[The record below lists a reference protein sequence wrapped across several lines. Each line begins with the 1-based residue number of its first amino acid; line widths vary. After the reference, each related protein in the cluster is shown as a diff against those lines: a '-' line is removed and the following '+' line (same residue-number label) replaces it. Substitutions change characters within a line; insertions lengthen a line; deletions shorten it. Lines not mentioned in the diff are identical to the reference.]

1 MELIP
6 KLSQNEM
13 APELAAMLGPRVER
27 LGYLG
32 EFFRYTAHQPNALM
46 SFLRFTEDL
55 KKALPD
61 NLTEIVALT
70 VAKEMNNAYERVQHE
85 RLSLRLGLGEPWV
98 RTVLAT
104 KAEANGILSEAESLV
119 QKLTLAVL
127 ARKGHDTQPQLEAVV
142 RAVGHQQ
149 AIAVLMLIG
158 RYTTHAL
165 IVNSLN
171 LAPPVPSPLGEA

>member
-13 APELAAMLGPRVER
+13 APELAAMLGPRIER

-32 EFFRYTAHQPNALM
+32 EFFRYAAHQPDALM

-61 NLTEIVALT
+61 NLTEVVALT
-70 VAKEMNNAYERVQHE
+70 VAKTMNNAYERVQHE
-85 RLSLRLGLGEPWV
+85 RLSLRLGFGEPWL
-98 RTVLAT
+98 RAVLTA
-104 KAEANGILSEAESLV
+104 KAEASGVLSEPENLV

-127 ARKGHDTQPQLEAVV
+127 AEKGHGVQPQLEAVI
-142 RAVGHQQ
+142 RAIGHQH

-158 RYTTHAL
+158 RYITHAL
-165 IVNSLN
+165 IVNSLA
-171 LAPPVPSPLGEA
+171 LAPPAPSPLGET